1 MTLTPLL
8 HRLLPFL
15 PIALAACSG
24 LDTGNAEVARVELAL
39 SAGPSAPVDS
49 SGTELPIATA
59 FTQVRHVELYLPAG
73 TECTDLPDLSATDGD
88 HTVVCDGD
96 KIRARGPW
104 RVDLLSRQATPP
116 LPTVPVVAGTYR
128 RVDVRLEKD
137 ALGVTLSLTG
147 TLPLGGVPTPYA
159 LDLDF
164 EENVRFEGRAITASP
179 DAVARAVLA
188 LDPSSWFASLPIV
201 ACAESGAF
209 EIDDGVVEMDDGGGA
224 CEDIE
229 DIVRAALVGS
239 GSLERDDGE
248 ED

>member
-1 MTLTPLL
+1 MKRTPT
-8 HRLLPFL
+8 RLVPLL

-24 LDTGNAEVARVELAL
+24 LDTGNAEVATVELAL
-39 SAGPSAPVDS
+39 AAGPATPVDS
-49 SGTELPIATA
+49 AGTELPIATA
-59 FTQVRHVELYLPAG
+59 FAQVRHVELYLPAG
-73 TECTDLPDLSATDGD
+73 TACTDLPGLSAVEGD

-104 RVDLLSRQATPP
+104 KVDLLSRQATPP
-116 LPTVPVVAGTYR
+116 LPLVPVVAGTYR

-164 EENVRFEGRAITASP
+164 EENVRFEGQAITASP
-179 DAVARAVLA
+179 DAVAHAVLA
-188 LDPSSWFASLPIV
+188 LDPSTWFVSLPIV
-201 ACAESGAF
+201 ACAESGDL
-209 EIDDGVVEMDDGGGA
+209 EIDDGVIEMDDAGGA
-224 CEDIE
+224 CEDLE

-239 GSLERDDGE
+239 GSLEDD
-248 ED
+248 DDDD